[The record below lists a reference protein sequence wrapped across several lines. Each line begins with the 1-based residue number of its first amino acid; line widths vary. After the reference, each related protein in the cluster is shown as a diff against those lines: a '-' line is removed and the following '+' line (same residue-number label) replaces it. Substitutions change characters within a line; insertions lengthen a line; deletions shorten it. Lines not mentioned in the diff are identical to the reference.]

1 MRKQPMQEFTPE
13 RWEIV
18 KSVLSGEHDSKVS
31 LTAAAKEAGV
41 TASIVRGW
49 IRRSQE
55 RRPDDDPLIHE
66 IAPFMEEVEQ
76 LQADALEDK
85 LWERAMTGVD
95 HPVIHKGV
103 VTDTYKKVDNRLLMR
118 AIEVRNERY
127 RPRSTHVNVNINDP
141 NDIYERLLAGHRNAS
156 AERERQITLEKSQY
170 RVHDEE
176 ALPAE
181 FVALPTP
188 VDDPDTQL

>member
-1 MRKQPMQEFTPE
+1 MRQAIQQFTAE

-18 KSVLSGEHDSKVS
+18 KSVLSGEHSDKVS
-31 LTAAAKEAGV
+31 LKAAAEEAGV
-41 TASIVRGW
+41 TASIVRAW
-49 IRRSQE
+49 IKRSAERHQE
-55 RRPDDDPLIHE
+55 DDPLMLE
-66 IAPFMEEVEQ
+66 IAPFMEEIEQ

-85 LWERAMTGVD
+85 LWERAMIGVD

-118 AIEVRNERY
+118 ALEVRNERY

-156 AERERQITLEKSQY
+156 AERERQINLEKSQY
-170 RVHDEE
+170 RVHDEP

-181 FVALPTP
+181 FVAEPLP

>member
-1 MRKQPMQEFTPE
+1 MRRQPMQEFTPE

-55 RRPDDDPLIHE
+55 RRAEDDPLIHE
-66 IAPFMEEVEQ
+66 IVPFMEEIDQ

-95 HPVIHKGV
+95 TPVIHKGR
-103 VTDTYKKVDNRLLMR
+103 VTGTYMKPDNKLLMR
-118 AIEVRNERY
+118 ALEVRDPRY
-127 RPRSTHVNVNINDP
+127 RTRPTQVNANAMDSSE
-141 NDIYERLLAGHRNAS
+141 IYARLLAGHRITA
-156 AERERQITLEKSQY
+156 AEREREITLERDQY
-170 RVHDEE
+170 KVHDEP

-181 FVALPTP
+181 FVALPSP